1 METSL
6 PHVWVQRAAL
16 VTVDGNDGLLIKRKN
31 TLPYR
36 AGRLLVQESF
46 KKLEIQQKCDWKPR
60 DAV

>member
-1 METSL
+1 M
-6 PHVWVQRAAL
+6 
-16 VTVDGNDGLLIKRKN
+16 TVDGNDGLLIKRKN